1 MKTVLIVEDNPTM
14 VRALQDNFEFKGFTV
29 KVARDG
35 EQGLKA
41 AMSDEI
47 DLILLDI
54 MLPKVNGFEI
64 CSKVREKGLETPIL
78 MLTAKGEETDI
89 VTGLNL
95 GADDYMTKP
104 FSVKELLA
112 RAEALL
118 RRKGQVEP
126 DVYEF
131 ADCRVDTKKEKLTK
145 AGAEIML
152 SPKEYKLLKLFL
164 KKRDQVLTRDEILKK
179 AFGYS
184 HFISEKN
191 IDDFVASVKD
201 KIESSGKESMIQ
213 MIDEIG
219 YKFELAQE

>member
-1 MKTVLIVEDNPTM
+1 
-14 VRALQDNFEFKGFTV
+14 
-29 KVARDG
+29 
-35 EQGLKA
+35 
-41 AMSDEI
+41 
-47 DLILLDI
+47 
-54 MLPKVNGFEI
+54 
-64 CSKVREKGLETPIL
+64 